1 MKSRTS
7 SFNLTVF
14 KKDITRFAPAW
25 AIYMIVLLLVLVAAV
40 SDGETYYRVNNLEGF
55 VVVMAWIN
63 LFYGA
68 LVAQLVFGD
77 LYSSRLCNA
86 LHAMPV
92 SRSCWFVTH
101 TVSGIAFSMI
111 PNLALAIVAVP
122 VMNLGARSEAI
133 GLWLLA
139 ANLQYL
145 FFFGTAVLCVM
156 LSGNR
161 VGQLALY
168 ALVQFGALLV
178 YGLASLIYQP
188 LLHGIQFNGEYF
200 YPCCPVAQISNYGEI
215 FLIDHERI
223 LNEMGE
229 FSHYEVMGVAAG
241 EGWGYMAI
249 IAVVGVLALG
259 TALVLYRKR
268 KLECAGDF
276 VAFSKTEP
284 VVLILVTVAAG
295 GFFHAFGELVGMDI
309 QYVMLVT
316 GLIVGFFCCKMLLER
331 TTRVFRKKTILG
343 CCAVLLTLAVTMGLT
358 YLDPLGLT
366 RYQPKLEDVESVTV
380 SDSYSSNR
388 HSEACFQVT
397 NPTDIETVMAVH
409 AACIDKTATDGAGLH
424 SDSAATHSIHIE
436 YTLKNGRSVHRIYCM
451 NLMTEA
457 GQTLRPYFSS
467 PECVLGFSEEDL
479 STMAGYIVSFYTDG
493 KARNAYD
500 LEGLDMGGL
509 LEALVADCKA
519 GNMAQLNGYHFPDDY
534 DLYDL
539 DFDPFITSVEIGWDT
554 EALLGKN
561 PDSDYGVLS
570 YQYCRIFRSCTNT
583 LAWLEENGLLN
594 EEMLQD
600 LAAKY
605 GLYGDEYITFTTG
618 N

>member
-77 LYSSRLCNA
+77 LYNSRMCNA

-92 SRSCWFVTH
+92 SREGWFVTH
-101 TVSGIAFSMI
+101 TASGIVFSFV
-111 PNLALAIVAVP
+111 PNLVLALLAVP
-122 VMNLGARSEAI
+122 VMNLGPRSGAI

-139 ANLQYL
+139 ANLQY
-145 FFFGTAVLCVM
+145 M

-161 VGQLALY
+161 VGHLALY
-168 ALVQFGALLV
+168 GLVQFVALLI
-178 YGLASLIYQP
+178 YGLASLIYEP
-188 LLHGIQFNGEYF
+188 LLHGIQFDGESF
-200 YPCCPVAQISNYGEI
+200 YLFCPVAQISNYGEI

-249 IAVVGVLALG
+249 IAVVGILALG
-259 TALVLYRKR
+259 AALTLYRKR

-284 VVLILVTVAAG
+284 VVLILVTVATG
-295 GFFHAFGELVGMDI
+295 GFFHAFGELFGMDI
-309 QYVMLVT
+309 QYVMLVA
-316 GLIVGFFCCKMLLER
+316 GLIVGFFGCRMLLER

-366 RYQPKLEDVESVTV
+366 RYQPELEEVESITV

-388 HSEACFQVT
+388 HSEACFRVT
-397 NPTDIETVMAVH
+397 NPGDIETLMAVH
-409 AACIDKTATDGAGLH
+409 AACIDKTATDRAGLH

-436 YTLKNGRSVHRIYCM
+436 YTLKNGRSVHRIYTV

-457 GQTLRPYFSS
+457 GQTLRPYFSA
-467 PECVLGFSEEDL
+467 PECVLGFSEEEL
-479 STMAGYIVSFYTDG
+479 SSMAGYIVSLYTDG
-493 KARNAYD
+493 KESNIYDLAGLD
-500 LEGLDMGGL
+500 LEGLLDAM
-509 LEALVADCKA
+509 VADCKA
-519 GNMAQLNGYHFPDDY
+519 GNMAQLNGYHYPDDY
-534 DLYDL
+534 DLNDL
-539 DFDPFITSVEIGWDT
+539 DFDPYITSVEIGWDT
-554 EALLGKN
+554 EALLDKN
-561 PDSDYGVLS
+561 PDSEYGVLR

-583 LAWLEENGLLN
+583 LAWLEENGMLN
-594 EEMLQD
+594 EEMLRD

-605 GLYGDEYITFTTG
+605 GLDGDEYITFTPG